1 MKANSK
7 GREEF
12 KGIVMSPMRVN
23 FGLTRPIC
31 NMGIGS
37 PAQVAQV
44 SCKFLL
50 VQW

>member
-1 MKANSK
+1 MKANRK

-44 SCKFLL
+44 SFSI
-50 VQW
+50 VVV